1 MDDIALA
8 VEAGRKAL
16 LVALELSAPILAVG
30 MLVGLVVSA
39 VQAAT
44 QIQDQTLSFVPKI
57 LAMAAALFLLLPW
70 LLQVVTGY
78 LEEALLGLRIAS

>member
-1 MDDIALA
+1 MDDVALV
-8 VEAGRKAL
+8 VEAGRRAL
-16 LVALELSAPILAVG
+16 FIALELSAPILAVG

-57 LAMAAALFLLLPW
+57 IAMAAAAFLLLPW
-70 LLQVVTGY
+70 LLQVAAGY
-78 LEEALLGLRIAS
+78 LREALLSLPVAS